1 MNLIQENITLNNF
14 FLLGVLFLGILTY
27 FNGLRKSTWYW
38 VIFIVIGIVS
48 TTNVLPKYLVNH
60 YESQVAICH
69 PKLLDTTQTY
79 YIHVLGAGYSLDPR
93 LPATSQLE
101 PTTLTRLVEGIRIAR
116 QLQQYKLVTS
126 AYSKYG
132 LESQASVAKRAA
144 IELGIPSQNIE
155 MLTTPSN
162 TSEEVAA
169 FVKQFGNHKNV
180 IVVSDAMHLPR
191 ALLLYQKG
199 GITAV
204 PAPANFLVKQ
214 GPHEY
219 NGIAFPS
226 LSSLNLMNGY
236 LRERL
241 KYWKDGRGGELKV
254 KSEK

>member
-1 MNLIQENITLNNF
+1 MQHYFQEMISLSTF
-14 FLLGVLFLGILTY
+14 FLLGIFFV
-27 FNGLRKSTWYW
+27 GLRIIKKGWHPNRFLIYIGVLLLLMVTTR
-38 VIFIVIGIVS
+38 IV
-48 TTNVLPKYLVNH
+48 PKKLIAH

-69 PKLLDTTQTY
+69 PKLLETTQTY

-116 QLQQYKLVTS
+116 QLRYYKLVTS

-169 FVKQFGNHKNV
+169 FVKQFGNKKNV
-180 IVVSDAMHLPR
+180 IVVSDALHLPR
-191 ALLLYQKG
+191 AVMLYQKA
-199 GITAV
+199 GIKAI

-219 NGIAFPS
+219 NGLAFPS

-241 KYWKDGRGGELKV
+241 KYWKDNF
-254 KSEK
+254 

>member
-27 FNGLRKSTWYW
+27 CNGLRKSTWYW

-60 YESQVAICH
+60 YESQVTICH

-79 YIHVLGAGYSLDPR
+79 YIHVLGAGYSLDPK

-101 PTTLTRLVEGIRIAR
+101 STTLTRLVEGIRIAR
-116 QLQQYKLVTS
+116 QLHHYKLVTS

-144 IELGIPSQNIE
+144 IELGIPGKNIE

-162 TSEEVAA
+162 TAEEVEA
-169 FVKQFGNHKNV
+169 FVKNLGTTKKV
-180 IVVSDAMHLPR
+180 IVGSDALHLPR
-191 ALLLYQKG
+191 ALMLYQKA
-199 GITAV
+199 GIKAI
-204 PAPANFLVKQ
+204 PAPSNYLFKQ
-214 GPHEY
+214 GPNDY
-219 NGIAFPS
+219 NGLAFPS
-226 LSSLNLMNGY
+226 YKSLTLMNNY
-236 LRERL
+236 FRERL
-241 KYWKDGRGGELKV
+241 KYWKD
-254 KSEK
+254 SW